1 MYIESTSND
10 VPLTRCETLVIKSD
24 TPKGRGVFSTS
35 LIPSGSIIDICP
47 VLPLGA
53 EENETHIKK
62 TSLYHYTYNW
72 SIVEEGGKSKTVQAV
87 VFGLGSMFNHS
98 TQEQNV
104 GWIRDTRR
112 LVVVYR
118 ALRDIPAGE
127 ELCK

>member
-1 MYIESTSND
+1 
-10 VPLTRCETLVIKSD
+10 
-24 TPKGRGVFSTS
+24 
-35 LIPSGSIIDICP
+35 
-47 VLPLGA
+47 
-53 EENETHIKK
+53 
-62 TSLYHYTYNW
+62 LYHYTYNW

-127 ELCK
+127 ELFEDADKPQTVLPEDELEQLHMIEPY